1 MAGFYEVT
9 KSDKARK
16 VYFRKVSVSS
26 RTAVYLDD
34 TAEGKLPA
42 PITTL
47 PFSDLVTYDADLK
60 QSTVHAISY
69 DADKGPSVISAV
81 GQIQYSADGVTWAN
95 TIPNGVMVAG
105 SPVSFFIRTDPAALT
120 RADDGTYSYNFLMA
134 GVGSGGISL
143 VNQSRN
149 LAVIQGTTPLDQ
161 VGQTFSV
168 NCTVVDQSG
177 VSVTGT
183 ALSKAWA

>member
-16 VYFRKVSVSS
+16 IYFRKVSVSS
-26 RTAVYLDD
+26 PTAIYLEDA
-34 TAEGKLPA
+34 AEAKLPA
-42 PITTL
+42 AITTM
-47 PFSDLVTYDADLK
+47 PFANLTTYDPLLV

-69 DADKGPSVISAV
+69 DADKGLSVISAV
-81 GQIQYSADGVTWAN
+81 GQTQYSADGVTWAN
-95 TIPNGVMVAG
+95 TIPNGVMIAG
-105 SPVSFFIRTDPAALT
+105 SPISFFIRTDPAALT

-161 VGQTFSV
+161 AGQTFSV

-177 VSVTGT
+177 VPVTGT
-183 ALSKAWA
+183 ALTKVWA